1 MRIPMTFGNPC
12 DWRML
17 RNSKVSCMYVNKFH
31 KEIFGGDDVIDTYHL
46 KTERAVYHEQYE
58 ISDFSNVN
66 HTVEVVVTFDKG
78 EAFFFAADHCDWSFC
93 FIQGLFCITS
103 NKTFEQGSFTDT
115 WRTNYGND
123 NRWWIIIWCT
133 VDEGDMKTG
142 LITLDVAA
150 SLTVCS
156 ST

>member
-1 MRIPMTFGNPC
+1 
-12 DWRML
+12 ML
-17 RNSKVSCMYVNKFH
+17 LIR
-31 KEIFGGDDVIDTYHL
+31 YHF
-46 KTERAVYHEQYE
+46 KTERAIYHEQYE
-58 ISDFSNVN
+58 IGDFSNVN

-78 EAFFFAADHCDWSFC
+78 EAFFLAADHCDWPFC
-93 FIQGLFCITS
+93 FIQSLSSITS

-115 WRTNYGND
+115 WRTNYSND
-123 NRWWIIIWCT
+123 DRWWVVIGCT

-142 LITLDVAA
+142 LITLGLAA